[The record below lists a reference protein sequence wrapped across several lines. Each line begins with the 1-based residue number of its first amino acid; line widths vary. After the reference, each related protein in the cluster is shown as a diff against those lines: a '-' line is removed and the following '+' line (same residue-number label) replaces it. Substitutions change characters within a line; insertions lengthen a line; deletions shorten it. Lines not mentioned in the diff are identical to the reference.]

1 MYTSTHTQV
10 RKVRPLTQERREIQ
24 LRPFLAMSSSLACE
38 IAQLHELFKLGALTQ
53 EEFNEAKQA
62 TIRSFKTTAAAP
74 ATSAPAPAVSSASL
88 SEPPASSLLTPAKQQ
103 PDSSASPGYTET
115 DAGGQL
121 APPSP
126 KASASPSVHAV
137 AATRSRTFEEW
148 KELWDTATVC
158 TPAAT
163 ASTSSAPPDAFD
175 ARMQALR
182 CLSRLLCNVRMYPA
196 EPKYRRIRESN
207 RIIAHE
213 LMSVAEASGA
223 VLNFAGF
230 VRERDKE
237 GASPSASPTGAATHC
252 WVLHGEATAAAVA
265 GKAAAA
271 VRLVDKLLEYFGEQQ
286 SRRYRV
292 QQLWRSV
299 ALEVRLER
307 AARGADSS
315 SPLQD
320 VSSHPKEVNDE
331 EENEHGKGGRG
342 AAARSAESEAPSPP
356 QALLSYLV
364 ECYTVDEAGDGLFSS
379 MHHLQTL
386 QRLYEEAAAHIA
398 AGAQPSLSHSLLRTA
413 EVYGAV
419 VQQRGA
425 VELLMYGCGACFHPP
440 PVATQRV
447 LAPTASTPL
456 AASSTPC
463 SRDTANDYTVQL
475 IPSDTPDASEF
486 ATRCLRL
493 LQRLRREVER
503 VQQER
508 TRAARQAAEASMRQE
523 LKRERQRRQLEK
535 NSGRDEMPADEQT
548 QQRHQRRRTHRRG
561 HGVHRRAGSSSPTSS
576 SSSAASASSRGEATK
591 SEGHRIPLAEALAI
605 LMGKKSP
612 PPSRPPPASSS

>member
-1 MYTSTHTQV
+1 
-10 RKVRPLTQERREIQ
+10 
-24 LRPFLAMSSSLACE
+24 MSSSLADE

-62 TIRSFKTTAAAP
+62 TIRSFKTAAA
-74 ATSAPAPAVSSASL
+74 AKAASAPVPGVSSASL
-88 SEPPASSLLTPAKQQ
+88 SESPACSSLTSTKQQ
-103 PDSSASPGYTET
+103 PNSSASPGYTET
-115 DAGGQL
+115 DARGQL

-126 KASASPSVHAV
+126 NASASPSVHTV

-148 KELWDTATVC
+148 KELWDTAKVS

-163 ASTSSAPPDAFD
+163 ASTASAPPDAFH

-223 VLNFAGF
+223 VLSFAGF
-230 VRERDKE
+230 VRERDE
-237 GASPSASPTGAATHC
+237 EDASTSASAAGAATHC
-252 WVLHGEATAAAVA
+252 WVLHGEATAATVA
-265 GKAAAA
+265 GKAAVA
-271 VRLVDKLLEYFGEQQ
+271 VRLVDELLEYFGEQQ

-307 AARGADSS
+307 AARGADSR

-320 VSSHPKEVNDE
+320 VPDHPEEVN
-331 EENEHGKGGRG
+331 NEKEKGNGKGGRG
-342 AAARSAESEAPSPP
+342 AVARSAESAAPSPP
-356 QALLSYLV
+356 QALLSYLA

-379 MHHLQTL
+379 MCHLQTL

-398 AGAQPSLSHSLLRTA
+398 AGAQPSSSHSLLRTA

-425 VELLMYGCGACFHPP
+425 VELLVYGCGACFHPP

-447 LAPTASTPL
+447 LAATASTL
-456 AASSTPC
+456 LTASSAPL
-463 SRDTANDYTVQL
+463 SDTANDYTVQL
-475 IPSDTPDASEF
+475 VPTDTPDASEF
-486 ATRCLRL
+486 VARCLQL

-508 TRAARQAAEASMRQE
+508 ARAARQAAEASMRQE

-535 NSGRDEMPADEQT
+535 NSGRDEMSADEQT
-548 QQRHQRRRTHRRG
+548 QQWHQRRRTHRRG
-561 HGVHRRAGSSSPTSS
+561 HGVHRRAGSSSSTSS
-576 SSSAASASSRGEATK
+576 SASSASSRGAATK
-591 SEGHRIPLAEALAI
+591 TEGQRIPLTEALAI
-605 LMGKKSP
+605 LMGKMSP
-612 PPSRPPPASSS
+612 PSSRPPPASSSS

>member
-1 MYTSTHTQV
+1 MHTSTHTHV
-10 RKVRPLTQERREIQ
+10 CKVRPFTLGRRETQ
-24 LRPFLAMSSSLACE
+24 LRPFLAMSSSLAGE

-62 TIRSFKTTAAAP
+62 TIRSFKTAAA
-74 ATSAPAPAVSSASL
+74 AKAASAPAPAVSSASL
-88 SEPPASSLLTPAKQQ
+88 SESPACSSLTPAKQQ
-103 PDSSASPGYTET
+103 PDSSASLGYTEM
-115 DAGGQL
+115 DAEGKL

-126 KASASPSVHAV
+126 NASASPSAHTV

-148 KELWDTATVC
+148 KELWDTATVS
-158 TPAAT
+158 TRTAT
-163 ASTSSAPPDAFD
+163 ASTASAPPGAFD

-182 CLSRLLCNVRMYPA
+182 CLSRLLCNVQMYPA

-223 VLNFAGF
+223 VLSFAGF
-230 VRERDKE
+230 VRERDE
-237 GASPSASPTGAATHC
+237 EDASASASPAGAATYC
-252 WVLHGEATAAAVA
+252 WVLHGEAAAAAVA

-271 VRLVDKLLEYFGEQQ
+271 VRLVDELLEYFGEQQ

-307 AARGADSS
+307 AARGVDSG

-320 VSSHPKEVNDE
+320 VSGHPEEVNNDE
-331 EENEHGKGGRG
+331 ENENGKGGRG

-398 AGAQPSLSHSLLRTA
+398 AGAQPSSSHSLLRTA

-425 VELLMYGCGACFHPP
+425 VELLVYGCGACFHPP

-447 LAPTASTPL
+447 LAATASTLLP
-456 AASSTPC
+456 ASSTPC
-463 SRDTANDYTVQL
+463 SDTANDYTIQL

-486 ATRCLRL
+486 AARCLRL

-535 NSGRDEMPADEQT
+535 NSGRDEMPAVEQT
-548 QQRHQRRRTHRRG
+548 QQRHQRRRTHRQGR
-561 HGVHRRAGSSSPTSS
+561 GVHRRAGASSSTSS
-576 SSSAASASSRGEATK
+576 SASSASSRGAATK
-591 SEGHRIPLAEALAI
+591 TGGQRIPLTEALAI

-612 PPSRPPPASSS
+612 PSRRPPPTSSPS